1 MTTVTKFDTATLK
14 SIRVDLNA
22 ALAEVAKKHG
32 IVMSAGSMSYR
43 ENSFTCKV
51 TAVTK
56 AGGGVEQAD
65 KDTSGTSNA
74 KWQKAFLD
82 NCVFMG
88 LKKSDLGATFKMSGE
103 NVTIVGARPKAN
115 QPIVISRNGKFVA
128 TSVASVKFAMSA

>member
-1 MTTVTKFDTATLK
+1 MTTVTKFDNVALK

-32 IVMSAGSMSYR
+32 IVVSAGSITYR
-43 ENSFTCKV
+43 DNSFTCKL
-51 TAVTK
+51 TAVTT
-56 AGGGVEQAD
+56 AGGGVEQAEGNA
-65 KDTSGTSNA
+65 SGTSDA

-82 NCVFMG
+82 NCVFLG

-115 QPIVISRNGKFVA
+115 LPIVISKNGKFVA
-128 TSVASVKFAMSA
+128 TSIAAVKFAMRA

>member
-56 AGGGVEQAD
+56 VGGVEQAD
-65 KDTSGTSNA
+65 EDTSGTSNA

-128 TSVASVKFAMSA
+128 TSVASVKFAMTA